1 MIYVGL
7 LRSERIRDYEFW
19 AVLWQG
25 PPPPNDFELIGA
37 YNLMTDL
44 RVIIFK
50 AESTA
55 SIRFLDRFNFVGNF
69 ECHPALDQT
78 EGYVRA
84 FARDAEK
91 LGEFMRGRG
100 VRAEVVK
107 SEVAFRAGAVK
118 QPSIPAAIQY
128 GRAHAERLGSRKAF
142 S

>member
-1 MIYVGL
+1 MTYVGI

-25 PPPPNDFELIGA
+25 PPPPNDFVLIGA

-44 RVIIFK
+44 RVIIFE

-55 SIRFLDRFNFVGNF
+55 TIRFLDRFNFVGHF

-78 EGYVRA
+78 EGYAHA

-100 VRAEVVK
+100 VSEEVVK

-118 QPSIPAAIQY
+118 QPSLHAAIQY
-128 GRAHAERLGSRKAF
+128 GRDHAERLGSRKA
-142 S
+142 

>member
-7 LRSERIRDYEFW
+7 LRSERVRDYEFW
-19 AVLWQG
+19 AVPRQE
-25 PPPPNDFELIGA
+25 PPQPKDFVLFGA
-37 YNLMTDL
+37 YNLMADL

-55 SIRFLDRFNFVGNF
+55 TIRFPDRLNFVGHF

-78 EGYVRA
+78 EGYAQA

-91 LGEFMRGRG
+91 LGEFMRGCG
-100 VRAEVVK
+100 VSEEVLK

-118 QPSIPAAIQY
+118 QPSLHAAIQY
-128 GRAHAERLGSRKAF
+128 GRDHAARLGSLVEM
-142 S
+142 

>member
-7 LRSERIRDYEFW
+7 LRSERVRDYEFW

-25 PPPPNDFELIGA
+25 PPPPNDFALIAA

-55 SIRFLDRFNFVGNF
+55 SIRFLDRFNFVGHF

-78 EGYVRA
+78 NGYAHA

-91 LGEFMRGRG
+91 LGEFMRDRG
-100 VRAEVVK
+100 VGEEVVK

-118 QPSIPAAIQY
+118 QPSIHAAIQY
-128 GRAHAERLGSRKAF
+128 GRAYADRLGSRK